1 MANVIKNV
9 AVLGAAAVAG
19 LYLINPTAGVL
30 EFIPDIVPIIGN
42 LDEAAAVTILIGAAR
57 YYGIDIS
64 NIFRRDT
71 EPPTSIDDTQK
82 PKRLPPR

>member
-30 EFIPDIVPIIGN
+30 EFIPDVLPVVGN

-57 YYGIDIS
+57 YYGIDLS
-64 NIFRRDT
+64 NIFRRDS
-71 EPPTSIDDTQK
+71 EPPIRPDDTQK